1 MEFAEG
7 SLTLSAEDCQ
17 RAIAEMPEHVRS
29 RRLVHGYAIFVI
41 LGGLGGGWLGV
52 EVLMRGL
59 WILFGAA
66 LLVFAQRRSRSA
78 GQRLLANMKEGE
90 REVSYRFDREGV
102 NIKTPVSELSARYA
116 ALHRQREGSTAF
128 LLYTQERLAQ
138 LVPKRAF
145 DAAQLEQI
153 RSWLSAGVKELPQ
166 PRRFLRLFV
175 IWLVLI
181 VSFLLLWQLLV
192 APG

>member
-7 SLTLSAEDCQ
+7 NLTLSAEDCQ
-17 RAIAEMPEHVRS
+17 QAIAEMPEQVRS
-29 RRLVHGYAIFVI
+29 RRLVGTYAIFVI
-41 LGGLGGGWLGV
+41 LAGLGGEWLGADL
-52 EVLMRGL
+52 LMRGL

-66 LLVFAQRRSRSA
+66 LLVFAQFRSRSA
-78 GQRLLANMKEGE
+78 GQRLLLNMKEGE
-90 REVSYRFDREGV
+90 REVSYRFDRDGV
-102 NIKTPVSELSARYA
+102 NIKTPVSELSVRYA

-128 LLYTQERLAQ
+128 LLYTGERLAQ

-145 DAAQLEQI
+145 DAAQLEHI
-153 RSWLSAGVKELPQ
+153 RRWLSAGVQERPQ

-181 VSFLLLWQLLV
+181 VFFLLIWQLLV
-192 APG
+192 TPG